1 MANSSEIKK
10 TNFIPAIT
18 GLRTIC
24 AYGIF
29 FYHTGLV
36 SKEQHPTLYI
46 IINQF
51 YSFIP
56 FFFVISAFV
65 IFHTY
70 YKPGRY
76 TKKEFFNYFVSRFA
90 RIFPILIILNIL
102 VYALSYKDHLFTL
115 SETIKLFLLNITL
128 VKGFSSEYHLTGIGP
143 SWTNSV
149 EEIFYLLAP
158 LLFLY
163 AGRRFF
169 LIKSTVISYLNGIL
183 CCGIFTLLPFQGFF
197 SSLGFT
203 AYFTFFGRAFE
214 FMCGI
219 YLALLYKGVY
229 TNNFLF
235 KIRKTSIYIGTSLL
249 VLSFSLLYLIV
260 KDNHI
265 QHANEVWSGI
275 VVNNFIFPIAIFFI
289 LYSILYCKTIF
300 SRLLSLPIMV
310 KLGNSTY
317 SFYLLHTTF
326 VLSYIY
332 KYLSTNSF
340 ISFTAMVIISFIFYT
355 LIEQPVAK
363 YLKQKFL
370 K

>member
-1 MANSSEIKK
+1 MTKSPEIKRP
-10 TNFIPAIT
+10 TFIPAIT

-29 FYHTGLV
+29 FYHVGIV
-36 SKEQHPTLYI
+36 SNDQHPVLYI
-46 IINQF
+46 LINQL

-70 YKPGRY
+70 YKPVSY
-76 TKKEFFNYFVSRFA
+76 TKKEYLNYFVSRFA
-90 RIFPILIILNIL
+90 RIFPILIILNVL
-102 VYALSYKDHLFTL
+102 VYALSYRDHLFTL
-115 SETIKLFLLNITL
+115 GESIKLFLLNITL
-128 VKGFSSEYHLTGIGP
+128 LKGFSSEYHLTGIGP

-149 EEIFYLLAP
+149 EEIFYLVAP
-158 LLFLY
+158 VLFIY
-163 AGRRFF
+163 AGKRFF
-169 LIKSTVISYLNGIL
+169 LLKSIVFLYLIGLL
-183 CCGIFTLLPFQGFF
+183 CCGLFMLFPFQGFF
-197 SSLGFT
+197 SSLSFT
-203 AYFTFFGRAFE
+203 AYFTFFGRSFE

-229 TNNFLF
+229 SNNFLF
-235 KIRKTSIYIGTSLL
+235 KIRKASIYIGLLLLSLCFL
-249 VLSFSLLYLIV
+249 LLYLIV
-260 KDNHI
+260 KQNNI
-265 QHANEVWSGI
+265 LHANEVWEGI
-275 VVNNFIFPIAIFFI
+275 FINNFIFPVAIFFI
-289 LYSILYCKTIF
+289 LYSILYHKTVF
-300 SRLLSLPIMV
+300 SSFLSLPIMV

-340 ISFTAMVIISFIFYT
+340 ISFISMVIISFVFYSF
-355 LIEQPVAK
+355 IEQPIAK
-363 YLKQKFL
+363 YIKLKFL